1 MNEPNDEFETRLR
14 RQLQA
19 KAGAIRVRPD
29 ERDLF
34 ARSER
39 RARRARRG
47 FVAVLAAT
55 LLIGPIG
62 GFAVG
67 RAGDAGD
74 RAVTASSAPTGTA
87 GEDDGAWSGYV
98 GEGDDYWQGESYER
112 LGARTTSE
120 GIELR
125 LYASPSHYSAVPDD
139 GNPTWDP
146 PAWCR
151 PAGAVRVGVVSPVIT
166 GVVLGDRRAAARDK
180 LHGALRITGGAEG
193 QPVWVVIAQ
202 ADDADSVVATF
213 PGGAQDVA
221 EVHDGLAVLA
231 SRVPASVNR
240 DPATLYQAEIGLESQ
255 QRGSRVA
262 TASASPPTVEEDY
275 SPCQAPPPSLP
286 EPGEQPAD
294 VEAARAGVI
303 KAYETVLDGGDDP
316 DTGRSYLE
324 GAEDLTAVFEAM
336 DAWVVEH
343 GYAEQSKSATG
354 VVNDLVFDKPDHAWV
369 LFVLLTGGSQ
379 YGSARLGE
387 AVFVDGQWKMAT
399 ETWCSLISPSGLKCP

>member
-1 MNEPNDEFETRLR
+1 MNEPNDEFEARLR

-112 LGARTTSE
+112 LGSRTTSE

-275 SPCQAPPPSLP
+275 SPCHAETFLNGQKTFDEKRDILEHAAALQ
-286 EPGEQPAD
+286 EIFEQIEARYGEQT
-294 VEAARAGVI
+294 
-303 KAYETVLDGGDDP
+303 KA
-316 DTGRSYLE
+316 
-324 GAEDLTAVFEAM
+324 
-336 DAWVVEH
+336 
-343 GYAEQSKSATG
+343 ATG
-354 VVNDLVFDKPDHAWV
+354 VVNDLVFDEPGHAWV
-369 LFVLLTGGSQ
+369 LYVLHQGEGSNASPQ
-379 YGSARLGE
+379 LGE
-387 AVFVDGQWKMAT
+387 AVFADGRWKVAAKT
-399 ETWCSLISPSGLKCP
+399 YCGLISPSGLSCPPL